1 MAKVAKP
8 SSVPS
13 TSLQIG
19 GGAIKVAPMVKRKT
33 PSELRGEQL
42 KRMNAIEIVDESPA
56 PVLGSTRQAFPHEL
70 NNGLKKPELSR
81 NPRYID
87 THMDEL
93 YPAKKSRFR
102 MLSGKENAKDVSMEQ
117 PSSLKN
123 LSLLSSLAA
132 KKRHEPLCKE
142 KSIDS
147 TEVAKDDGECQT
159 TEKGPQRVFRSVTE
173 LSLGDDKSSGF
184 ANVDM
189 NKALKGLAARE
200 TSDING
206 LSDSSSERY
215 VDHTMANLGNL
226 CLTGQK
232 VPLDFTLK
240 TSMQVLS
247 SSSISWIQRSLMAGA
262 YTGGSSFGYQFACS
276 GDKSRSNSSGHN
288 STSQVFSSKIFH
300 SWVYPQSTL
309 PSSLISVLTSS
320 AAEGVEVDF
329 LRKRQVAWEDSFRS
343 LYYMLRGGFCNI
355 FYVCTPHFVVMFTGC
370 DGMGRIK
377 RLCNAYISQSTRSL
391 RALLREHDV
400 CFSMPL
406 CHSKVEQVTT
416 EDLVELSE
424 IEKQNLGQTRR
435 LNSSSDIDNTPES
448 LLVFNGNKNA
458 HGLYDILLNYRSFL
472 TALAGMDVPLLY
484 SPLPFQNA
492 AFSAPEVKCMELKRA
507 EHISTSDKVS
517 TVNNESQRIPSGFC
531 SSVEIK
537 DAYIPPWII
546 CSICA
551 VMGSEGKS
559 FEARFSTEPTST
571 ALNAAVEVVNEKPDI
586 QAAADEGLKEAS
598 YAFGIPEALVAPQS
612 RSGLLKALKYSD
624 GSYTATLSPITS
636 ALIEVHQSNLFT

>member
-70 NNGLKKPELSR
+70 NNGLKKPESSK

-87 THMDEL
+87 TRMDEL

-102 MLSGKENAKDVSMEQ
+102 MLSGKENAKDGSMEQ
-117 PSSLKN
+117 SSSLKN
-123 LSLLSSLAA
+123 LSLLSNLAA
-132 KKRHEPLCKE
+132 KRRHEPLCTE
-142 KSIDS
+142 KSIGSAED
-147 TEVAKDDGECQT
+147 AKDDGVKVCQT
-159 TEKGPQRVFRSVTE
+159 TEIGPQSTFRSVTE

-184 ANVDM
+184 ATVDM

-206 LSDSSSERY
+206 LSASSSERC
-215 VDHTMANLGNL
+215 VDHTMANLGNF
-226 CLTGQK
+226 CLSGQK
-232 VPLDFTLK
+232 APLDFTLK
-240 TSMQVLS
+240 TSMRVLS
-247 SSSISWIQRSLMAGA
+247 SSPVSWIHRSLLSGA
-262 YTGGSSFGYQFACS
+262 YTGGPSFGYQFACS
-276 GDKSRSNSSGHN
+276 GDKGGSNSSGHN
-288 STSQVFSSKIFH
+288 SISQAFSSKIFH

-320 AAEGVEVDF
+320 AADGVEVDF

-343 LYYMLRGGFCNI
+343 LYYMLRGGFCNV

-370 DGMGRIK
+370 DGLGRTK
-377 RLCNAYISQSTRSL
+377 RLCNAYISQSTRSF

-416 EDLVELSE
+416 EDLAELSE

-435 LNSSSDIDNTPES
+435 LSSSSDIDNTPES
-448 LLVFNGNKNA
+448 LLVFSSNKNA

-484 SPLPFQNA
+484 SPVPFQNA
-492 AFSAPEVKCMELKRA
+492 AFSAPEIKCMELKRA
-507 EHISTSDKVS
+507 EHISTSDKLS
-517 TVNNESQRIPSGFC
+517 TVKDESQRVPSVFC

-537 DAYIPPWII
+537 DTYIPPWII

-551 VMGSEGKS
+551 IMGSEGKS
-559 FEARFSTEPTST
+559 FEAGFSTEPTSA
-571 ALNAAVEVVNEKPDI
+571 ALNVALEVMNEKHDT
-586 QAAADEGLKEAS
+586 QAAAGEGLKEAT
-598 YAFGIPEALVAPQS
+598 YAFCMPEAIVTPQL
-612 RSGLLKALKYSD
+612 RSGLLKGLKYSD
-624 GSYTATLSPITS
+624 GSYTASLSPI
-636 ALIEVHQSNLFT
+636 